1 MTRSFRF
8 DRRFEFDAPVEL
20 LWHAIADTSRY
31 PAWFPWLHRYEPVPL
46 QVGSTAT
53 FEVRPPLPY
62 RLALRVRLHDVDPCR
77 RVEGQVEGDLS
88 GPARLDLTSTAD
100 GSEARLRWEVELT
113 RPSLRRLE
121 RVARPAMVWG
131 HDAVVGL
138 GVRRFRRHAL
148 R

>member
-1 MTRSFRF
+1 MTRPFRF
-8 DRRFEFDAPVEL
+8 DRRFQFDVPVER
-20 LWHAIADTSRY
+20 LWEAIADTGSY
-31 PAWFPWLHRYEPVPL
+31 SSWFPWLHRYEPVPL
-46 QVGSTAT
+46 RSGATAT

-62 RLALRVRLHDVDPCR
+62 RLALRVHLHDVVPCGH
-77 RVEGQVEGDLS
+77 VEGQVEGDLA
-88 GPARLDLTSTAD
+88 GPARLDLTTTTS

-113 RPSLRRLE
+113 RRSLRRLE

-138 GVRRFRRHAL
+138 GVRRFRSHAL